1 MDLTH
6 LWFQTFI
13 ELVQILVW
21 SKNNLHCNVT
31 KKFGF
36 ITANLIHKTLVL
48 RKHTRYVSWGPPKIS
63 ALEIATYFNW
73 AVPQMKGNGT
83 WSKQ

>member
-1 MDLTH
+1 M
-6 LWFQTFI
+6 
-13 ELVQILVW
+13 
-21 SKNNLHCNVT
+21 
-31 KKFGF
+31 
-36 ITANLIHKTLVL
+36 ANLIHKTLVL